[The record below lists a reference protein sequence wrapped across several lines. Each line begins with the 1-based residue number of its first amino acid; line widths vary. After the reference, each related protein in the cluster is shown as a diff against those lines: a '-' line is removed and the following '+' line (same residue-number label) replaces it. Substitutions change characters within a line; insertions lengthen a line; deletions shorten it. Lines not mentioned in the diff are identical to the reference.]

1 MNFAIETNGLSKFYS
16 QVRAVDSVN
25 LRVNQG
31 EIYGF
36 IGLNGAGKTTTIR
49 ALLGMIRPS
58 AGSVQVLGQA
68 VGPNGRGPW
77 RRVGHLVEM
86 PAAYPELT
94 VTENLEIARRLQ
106 GVSDRSATSRVI
118 ERLGLAPYADRKA
131 GVLSTGNL
139 RRLGLARALL
149 HEPELLILDEPANGL
164 DPAGVVE
171 IRELLASLAH
181 EKGVTVFMSSHIL
194 TEVDRLATRIGI
206 IHKGRLIEEL
216 EAEKLEELRSRRLEI
231 QVRNLEAAQSA
242 LAKAGFAVK
251 ASDSVI
257 VLNEARALDAP
268 EEVAALLV
276 NAGTP
281 PSRLAVEQEDLEDY
295 FLRLTGEKT

>member
-1 MNFAIETNGLSKFYS
+1 M
-16 QVRAVDSVN
+16 
-25 LRVNQG
+25 RVKPG

-58 AGSVQVLGQA
+58 SGSVQVLGQA

-77 RRVGHLVEM
+77 RHVGHLVER

-94 VTENLEIARRLQ
+94 VKENLDIARRLQ
-106 GVSDRSATSRVI
+106 GISDTSATSRAI
-118 ERLGLAPYADRKA
+118 ERLGLGSYTDRKA
-131 GVLSTGNL
+131 GALSTGNL
-139 RRLGLARALL
+139 QRLGLARALL
-149 HEPELLILDEPANGL
+149 HEPGLLILDEPANGL

-171 IRELLASLAH
+171 VRELLASLAH

-216 EAEKLEELRSRRLEI
+216 EAEKLEDLRSRRLEI

-251 ASDSVI
+251 ASDSAI
-257 VLNEARALDAP
+257 VLNEARAFDAP
-268 EEVAALLV
+268 EEVATLLV

-295 FLRLTGEKT
+295 FLRLTGEKV